1 MPENENPDPICP
13 DLVEYAEDA
22 FIWYESYQNAMQER
36 ARLLQQ
42 VEELQSHAQAI
53 QDGLDQ
59 ELYG

>member
-22 FIWYESYQNAMQER
+22 YIWFTSYLFSQENN
-36 ARLLQQ
+36 ARLIQQ
-42 VEELQSHAQAI
+42 VEELQSHAQAV

-59 ELYG
+59 EMFA